1 MIASAFAQ
9 RTKEEVLKPEL
20 KLTSSARAVIE
31 ALQARSPMTIDELA
45 HEACLTRECSIS
57 GALRACD
64 MGYAA
69 MRGVKVAVTKR
80 GKAWRRAVTTR
91 KPGTITESKG
101 IATVLALNISMQWA
115 PTPDK
120 LIAEHWL
127 HRGM

>member
-1 MIASAFAQ
+1 M
-9 RTKEEVLKPEL
+9 EL
-20 KLTSSARAVIE
+20 KLTTSARAVIE

-45 HEACLTRECSIS
+45 HEACLTRECSIN

-80 GKAWRRAVTTR
+80 GKEWRRAVTTR
-91 KPGTITESKG
+91 KPGTVSEIKG
-101 IATVLALNISMQWA
+101 LASGMALNISMQWA
-115 PTPDK
+115 PTPDT

-127 HRGM
+127 HRGV